1 MGERLMQKP
10 MIYGIEIPENPNAV
24 VFVNGI
30 IARDRAG
37 FFWLWRNLGTI
48 SGSTKKAPGCLQVKA
63 GICGAKEVAM
73 VSYWQSEQH
82 LMDFFRGAAHRQ
94 MMQFTS
100 HNPSSLCLYNET
112 YHPSKSGKYSHEHQ
126 GMALVY
132 GG

>member
-1 MGERLMQKP
+1 MQKP

-30 IARDRAG
+30 IARDGAG

-48 SGSTKKAPGCLQVKA
+48 SGSTAKAPGCLQVKA
-63 GICGAKEVAM
+63 GICGSKEVVM
-73 VSYWQSEQH
+73 VSYWESERH

-94 MMQFTS
+94 MMKFTTRHS
-100 HNPSSLCLYNET
+100 NSLCLYNET
-112 YHPSKSGKYSHEHQ
+112 YSPSKPGKYSHEPQ

-132 GG
+132 GV